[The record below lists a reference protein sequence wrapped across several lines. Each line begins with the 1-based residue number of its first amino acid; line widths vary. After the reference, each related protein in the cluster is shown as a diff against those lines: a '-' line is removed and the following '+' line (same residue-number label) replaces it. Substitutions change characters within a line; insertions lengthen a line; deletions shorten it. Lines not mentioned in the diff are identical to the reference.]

1 MNRLLAHINIGKLK
15 APIDD
20 PMIADFANNLD
31 KINAIAEAAP
41 GFIWRLK
48 DEGNNATSF
57 NPYNN
62 ELIIVNISVW
72 DSLEALKEYAY
83 HTDHMAFFKRR
94 HEWFTPLEKPHMCL
108 WWTKPDEMPDEN
120 EGKKRLD
127 HLWSN
132 GPTQFAFDFRTYN
145 QFSN

>member
-1 MNRLLAHINIGKLK
+1 MDVLLAHINIGMLK

-20 PMIADFANNLD
+20 PMITDFAKNLD

-48 DEGNNATSF
+48 DENNNATSF

-62 ELIIVNISVW
+62 ELIVVNISVW
-72 DSLEALKEYAY
+72 VNLKALKDYAY

-94 HEWFTPLEKPHMCL
+94 HEWFKPMDQAHMCL
-108 WWTKPDEMPDEN
+108 WWTELEAMPDAE
-120 EGKKRLD
+120 EGKRRLD
-127 HLWSN
+127 YYWDN
-132 GPTQFAFDFRTYN
+132 GPTQFAFDFRSYD
-145 QFSN
+145 QYSN

>member
-1 MNRLLAHINIGKLK
+1 MNQLLAHINIGLLN

-20 PMIADFANNLD
+20 PMIADFADNLD

-41 GFIWRLK
+41 GFVWRLK
-48 DEGNNATSF
+48 DEDNNATSF

-72 DSLEALKEYAY
+72 TNLEALKDYAY

-94 HEWFTPLEKPHMCL
+94 HEWFLPLDKPHMCL
-108 WWTKPDEMPDEN
+108 WWTDSTEMPDAD
-120 EGKKRLD
+120 EGKNRLD
-127 HLWSN
+127 HLWEN
-132 GPTQFAFDFRTYN
+132 GPSQFSFDFRTYN